1 MQLAILAAVLTAL
14 AQADNGALPP
24 VSGLAWRLLLVAT
37 SIFVAPL
44 AALVGSQRLLRRFE
58 RLDDCEISEDWLSRL
73 QSAVIV
79 LWLAAVAVLLFV
91 AQWPQIVRGNWALAG
106 WPLVDELAILAPVI
120 APLLLLWAVL
130 YRLERAGQVAAFHER
145 GLTPPPAQLVQ
156 YLWQNARFH
165 LGLVLLPALVVIGGN
180 ELLVAAKI
188 DLGAT
193 STAWWFGLPLVLI
206 MLVLMPVILRR
217 MWPTSPLPAGLLRDE
232 LLAICA
238 SRHARVRE
246 ILLWHTGGC
255 VANAA
260 VVGMSRW
267 LRYVLLTDGLIT
279 RLSTAQIAAVL
290 RHELGH
296 IRRRHLPLRLALLA
310 LPLVWWLALATA
322 WPEIEPAA
330 EQAFA
335 AIGIPHSLLAA
346 AIVPLAMLAYAVV
359 AVGWY
364 SRLLEHEA
372 DLEACTAE
380 SGTIATQ
387 MLDDFRSALTTLIGP
402 GRESLAARWL
412 HPSLHARLAFLD
424 RAAHES
430 QFACRY
436 QARLRWIALAISLL
450 YLAAIIVALA

>member
-24 VSGLAWRLLLVAT
+24 VSGLAWRLLLAAT
-37 SIFVAPL
+37 SVFVAPL
-44 AALVGSQRLLRRFE
+44 AALVGSQSLVRQIARSPGDE
-58 RLDDCEISEDWLSRL
+58 QTEAWLSRL
-73 QSAVIV
+73 QSTVIV

-106 WPLVDELAILAPVI
+106 WPLVDELASLAPVL

-130 YRLERAGQVAAFHER
+130 YRLERAGQVAAYRER
-145 GLTPPPAQLVQ
+145 GLAPPPPQLTQ

-165 LGLVLLPALVVIGGN
+165 LGLVLLPALAVIGGN
-180 ELLVAAKI
+180 ELLAAAKI
-188 DLGAT
+188 DLGTT

-217 MWPTSPLPAGLLRDE
+217 MWPTSPLPAGPLHEE

-267 LRYVLLTDGLIT
+267 LRYVLLTDGLI
-279 RLSTAQIAAVL
+279 RCLSTAQIAAVL

-296 IRRRHLPLRLALLA
+296 IRCRHLPLRLALLA
-310 LPLVWWLALATA
+310 LPLVGWLALATA
-322 WPEIEPAA
+322 WPELELAA
-330 EQAFA
+330 EHACARSAVPHRSSRRDRPARDARLCGDRRRLVFA
-335 AIGIPHSLLAA
+335 
-346 AIVPLAMLAYAVV
+346 
-359 AVGWY
+359 
-364 SRLLEHEA
+364 LLEHEPTWKPA
-372 DLEACTAE
+372 RTTAAHSTSE
-380 SGTIATQ
+380 S
-387 MLDDFRSALTTLIGP
+387 RTT
-402 GRESLAARWL
+402 SAARCG
-412 HPSLHARLAFLD
+412 R
-424 RAAHES
+424 
-430 QFACRY
+430 
-436 QARLRWIALAISLL
+436 
-450 YLAAIIVALA
+450 

>member
-14 AQADNGALPP
+14 AQADNGVLPP
-24 VSGLAWRLLLVAT
+24 VSGLAWRLLLAAT
-37 SIFVAPL
+37 AVFVAPL
-44 AALVGSQRLLRRFE
+44 AALVGSQRLMRQIARAH
-58 RLDDCEISEDWLSRL
+58 DDEQTEAWLSRL
-73 QSAVIV
+73 QSASIL
-79 LWLAAVAVLLFV
+79 LWLVAVAVLLFV

-106 WPLVDELAILAPVI
+106 WPLVDELAILAPVL
-120 APLLLLWAVL
+120 APLLLLWAAL
-130 YRLERAGQVAAFHER
+130 YRLERAGQIAAFRER
-145 GLTPPPAQLVQ
+145 GLQPPPAQLAQ

-180 ELLVAAKI
+180 EILAAAKI

-206 MLVLMPVILRR
+206 ILVLMPVILRR
-217 MWPTSPLPAGLLRDE
+217 MWPTSPLPAGPLRDE

-238 SRHARVRE
+238 ARRARVRE

-267 LRYVLLTDGLIT
+267 LRYVLLTDGLI
-279 RLSTAQIAAVL
+279 RCLSTAQIAAVL

-296 IRRRHLPLRLALLA
+296 IRRRHLPLRLAVLA
-310 LPLVWWLALATA
+310 LPLVAWLALATA
-322 WPEIEPAA
+322 WPELESTA
-330 EQAFA
+330 ERAFA
-335 AIGIPHSLLAA
+335 AIGIPQSLLAA

-372 DLEACTAE
+372 DLEACTADDGQI
-380 SGTIATQ
+380 SRP

-402 GRESLAARWL
+402 GREPLAARWL
-412 HPSLHARLAFLD
+412 HPGLHARLSFLD
-424 RAAHES
+424 RAASEP
-430 QFACRY
+430 QFSRQY
-436 QARLRWIALAISLL
+436 HARLRRIALGIALL
-450 YLAAIIVALA
+450 YVAAAIVALA